1 LEIIK
6 SYKSMQQ
13 YADRIRS
20 KQETIALVP
29 TMGFF
34 HKGHLSLMKKAKEV
48 SNHLVVSLFV
58 NPTQFAPDEDF
69 DSYPRD
75 TERDLA
81 LAEKESVNVMF
92 MPEREELY
100 SSEFQT
106 YVNLEKLPNH
116 LCGLSRPTFFRGVAT
131 VVSKL
136 FNIIKPHYAIFGQ
149 KDFQQL
155 AVIRQMVKDLNF
167 DIEIIGVPTFR
178 ESDGLAMSSRNKYL
192 DSNQRKTALCLFQ
205 SLEKAFALVQA
216 GETDPTRIIAKATS
230 LIESHAKTS
239 IDYIKICDPITI
251 EDVAVIKKRALMALA
266 VNVGKTRLIDNRI
279 LEIKT

>member
-1 LEIIK
+1 MEIIK

-13 YADRIRS
+13 YADQIRN

-34 HKGHLSLMKKAKEV
+34 HEGHLSLMKKAKAV
-48 SNHLVVSLFV
+48 SNCLVVSLFV

-75 TERDLA
+75 AERDLA
-81 LAEKESVNVMF
+81 LAEKEGVNVMF
-92 MPEREELY
+92 MPERDEIY

-116 LCGLSRPTFFRGVAT
+116 LCGLSRPTFFRGVTT

-155 AVIRQMVKDLNF
+155 AIIRQMVKDLNF

-178 ESDGLAMSSRNKYL
+178 EPDGLAMSSRNKYL
-192 DSNQRKTALCLFQ
+192 DSDQRETALCLFQ
-205 SLEKAFALVQA
+205 SLEKAFALIQA
-216 GETDPTRIIAKATS
+216 GETNPEKIIEQATR
-230 LIESHAKTS
+230 LIESRAKTS
-239 IDYIKICDPITI
+239 IDYIKICDPVTL
-251 EDVAVIKKRALMALA
+251 EDVVSIKGKSLMALA

-279 LEIKT
+279 LIREA

>member
-1 LEIIK
+1 MEIIK

-13 YADRIRS
+13 YADQIRS

-34 HKGHLSLMKKAKEV
+34 HEGHLSLMKKAKAV
-48 SNHLVVSLFV
+48 SNCLVVSLFV
-58 NPTQFAPDEDF
+58 NPAQFAPDEDF

-75 TERDLA
+75 TERDLS
-81 LAEKESVNVMF
+81 LAEKEGVSVMF
-92 MPEREELY
+92 MPERNEIY
-100 SSEFQT
+100 SPEFQT

-116 LCGLSRPTFFRGVAT
+116 LCGLSRPTFFRGVTT

-155 AVIRQMVKDLNF
+155 AIIRQMVKDLNF
-167 DIEIIGVPTFR
+167 DIKIIGVPTFR
-178 ESDGLAMSSRNKYL
+178 EPDGLAMSSRNKYL
-192 DSNQRKTALCLFQ
+192 DSDQRETALCLFQ
-205 SLEKAFALVQA
+205 SLEKAFALIQA
-216 GETDPTRIIAKATS
+216 GETNPGKIIEEATG
-230 LIESHAKTS
+230 LIESRAKTS
-239 IDYIKICDPITI
+239 IDYIKICDPVTL
-251 EDVAVIKKRALMALA
+251 EDVVSIKGKALMALA

-279 LEIKT
+279 LIRKT